1 MTDINKEKTA
11 NRFGYSDAL
20 LDLIGKDKNIIALD
34 ADLAKSTTTFR
45 IKEKYPDNFID
56 VGIAEQNLVGIA
68 AGLSL
73 NGHIPFVSTY
83 AAFIAG
89 RAFDQIRTTVCYSNL
104 NVKLAGMHVGITVGA
119 DGPTHQMLEDIALMR
134 VLPNM
139 IILNPCDVNEAY
151 NATVQAYKHKGL
163 VYIRFVRE
171 ATPVLTKREDE
182 FVIGK
187 AKILRKGKDIT
198 VVSSGQILSNVIE
211 ACNMLEKEG
220 FDIELI
226 NVHTIKPIDTK
237 TLADSVRKTG
247 KLLVVDEHQI
257 HGGLG
262 TAVFETL
269 ALSNVHYQAGIIAV
283 NDTFLTSGSPDELI
297 EKYGFSADCIMSKIK
312 SYFTV
317 V

>member
-1 MTDINKEKTA
+1 MTDIKEEKTA

-20 LDLIGKDKNIIALD
+20 LDLIEIDKNIIALD

-56 VGIAEQNLVGIA
+56 VGIAEQNLIGIA

-83 AAFIAG
+83 AAFVAG

-151 NATVQAYKHKGL
+151 NATVQAYKHKGP

-171 ATPVLTKREDE
+171 ATPILTSREDE

-187 AKILRKGKDIT
+187 AKILRQGKDIT

-211 ACNMLEKEG
+211 ACKMLEKEG

-226 NVHTIKPIDTK
+226 NVHTIKPLDVKCI
-237 TLADSVRKTG
+237 ADSVRKTG
-247 KLLVVDEHQI
+247 KLFVVDEHQI

-262 TAVFETL
+262 TAVFE
-269 ALSNVHYQAGIIAV
+269 ALMLENIQVRSGIISV
-283 NDTFLTSGSPDELI
+283 NDTFLTSGSPDELL
-297 EKYGFSADCIMSKIK
+297 EKYGFSSVAVKYKIQ
-312 SYFTV
+312 SFY
-317 V
+317 

>member
-1 MTDINKEKTA
+1 MTDIKEEKTA

-20 LDLIGKDKNIIALD
+20 LDLIEIDKNIIALD

-56 VGIAEQNLVGIA
+56 VGIAEQNLIGIA

-83 AAFIAG
+83 AAFVAG

-151 NATVQAYKHKGL
+151 NATVQAYKHKGP

-171 ATPVLTKREDE
+171 ATPILTSREDE

-187 AKILRKGKDIT
+187 AKILRQGKDIT

-211 ACNMLEKEG
+211 ACKMLEKEG

-226 NVHTIKPIDTK
+226 NVHTIKPLDVKCI
-237 TLADSVRKTG
+237 ADSVRKTG
-247 KLLVVDEHQI
+247 KLFVVDEHQI

-262 TAVFETL
+262 TAVFE
-269 ALSNVHYQAGIIAV
+269 ALMLENIQVRSGIIAV
-283 NDTFLTSGSPDELI
+283 NDTFLTSGSPDELL
-297 EKYGFSADCIMSKIK
+297 EKYGFSSVAVKYKIQ
-312 SYFTV
+312 SFY
-317 V
+317 

>member
-34 ADLAKSTTTFR
+34 ADLAKSTTTSR

-56 VGIAEQNLVGIA
+56 VGIAEQNLIGIA

-73 NGHIPFVSTY
+73 NGHIPFASTY

-151 NATVQAYKHKGL
+151 NATVQAYKHKGS

-171 ATPVLTKREDE
+171 ATQVLTSREDE
-182 FVIGK
+182 FAIGK

-198 VVSSGQILSNVIE
+198 VVSSGQILSNVID
-211 ACNMLEKEG
+211 AVNSLEKEG

-226 NVHTIKPIDTK
+226 NVHTIKPLDTK

-262 TAVFETL
+262 TAVFE
-269 ALSNVHYQAGIIAV
+269 ALMLENIQVRSDIIAV
-283 NDTFLTSGSPDELI
+283 NDMFLTSGSPDELI
-297 EKYGFSADCIMSKIK
+297 EKYGFSAVNIISKIK
-312 SYFTV
+312 SYFV
-317 V
+317 VS

>member
-1 MTDINKEKTA
+1 MNGHDKIA

-20 LDLIGKDKNIIALD
+20 LDLIAEDNNVIVLD
-34 ADLAKSTTTFR
+34 ADLAKSTTTSR
-45 IKEKYPDNFID
+45 IKDKFPDNFID

-73 NGHIPFVSTY
+73 NGHIPFASTY

-104 NVKLAGMHVGITVGA
+104 NVKLAGMHTGITVGA

-139 IILNPCDVNEAY
+139 VVLNPCDANEAY
-151 NATVQAYKHKGL
+151 NATVAAYKHKGP

-171 ATPVLTKREDE
+171 ATPVLTSHDDE

-187 AKILRKGKDIT
+187 AKIVRQGKDIT
-198 VVSSGQILSNVIE
+198 VVTSGQILSNVID
-211 ACNMLEKEG
+211 AVQSLGKEY
-220 FDIELI
+220 DIELI
-226 NVHTIKPIDTK
+226 NVHTIKPLDVNCV
-237 TLADSVRKTG
+237 ADSVRKTG

-262 TAVFETL
+262 TAVFEALTL
-269 ALSNVHYQAGIIAV
+269 ENIHYKAGIIAV
-283 NDTFLTSGSPDELI
+283 NDTFLTSGPPDELL
-297 EKYGFSADCIMSKIK
+297 EKYGFSAESIAENIRK
-312 SYFTV
+312 YFK
-317 V
+317 

>member
-1 MTDINKEKTA
+1 MTDIKEEKTA

-20 LDLIGKDKNIIALD
+20 LDLIEIDKNIIALD

-56 VGIAEQNLVGIA
+56 VGIAEQNLIGIA

-83 AAFIAG
+83 AAFVAG
-89 RAFDQIRTTVCYSNL
+89 RAYDQIRTTVCYSNL
-104 NVKLAGMHVGITVGA
+104 NVKLAGMHAGITVGA

-151 NATVQAYKHKGL
+151 NATIQAYKHKGP

-171 ATPVLTKREDE
+171 ATPVLTSREDE

-187 AKILRKGKDIT
+187 AKILRHGKDIT
-198 VVSSGQILSNVIE
+198 VVSSGQILSNVID
-211 ACNMLEKEG
+211 AVNSLEKEG

-226 NVHTIKPIDTK
+226 NVHTIKPLDTK

-269 ALSNVHYQAGIIAV
+269 MLENIQVRSDIIAV
-283 NDTFLTSGSPDELI
+283 NDMFLTSGSPDELI
-297 EKYGFSADCIMSKIK
+297 EKYGFSVKSIMEKIISMLK
-312 SYFTV
+312 
-317 V
+317 